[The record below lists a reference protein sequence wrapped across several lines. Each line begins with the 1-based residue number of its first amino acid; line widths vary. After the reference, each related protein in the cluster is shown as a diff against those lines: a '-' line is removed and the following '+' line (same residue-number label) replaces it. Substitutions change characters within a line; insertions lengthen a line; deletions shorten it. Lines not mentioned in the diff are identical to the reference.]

1 VLGHNRVFGGYHD
14 ASGLIHEQRSKRV
27 ISILSGADCELDG
40 LPDEFHGLDSRPNR
54 FVLAIAPM
62 TGVTRYAAAQLSMQ
76 QFGETCGDLSF
87 ASIFYLL
94 LP

>member
-1 VLGHNRVFGGYHD
+1 VF
-14 ASGLIHEQRSKRV
+14 
-27 ISILSGADCELDG
+27 
-40 LPDEFHGLDSRPNR
+40 
-54 FVLAIAPM
+54 AIAPM
-62 TGVTRYAAAQLSMQ
+62 TGVTLYVAAQLSMQ